1 MADLFKRLLKD
12 IRFEEGL
19 NACMNC
25 GVCTAICPA
34 AEFYNYDPRQVV
46 DMVQSRDNETIRD
59 LLKSET
65 IWYCGQC
72 MSCKTRCPRGNTPG
86 QIIMALRQLSQEL
99 GYFTESEKGRQQFAV
114 KRTVGDNILKFGYCT
129 PSYEIHP
136 DKHPEQGPVWE
147 HVYENLEH
155 VIARFGGELHGKEG
169 PLRGFTPEVMQELK
183 DIFEVTGGL
192 DLFEAIEV
200 ASEKK
205 AREMGME
212 FKADGT
218 DFEYFDHVSTFNSGC
233 HYSDE
238 TQEQIKENKED
249 YHEA

>member
-1 MADLFKRLLKD
+1 MDKLYDMLMED

-34 AEFYNYDPRQVV
+34 AEFYNYDPRKIV
-46 DMVQSRDNETIRD
+46 DMVQTKDNETIRG

-86 QIIMALRQLSQEL
+86 SVIMALRLLSQKL
-99 GYFTESEKGRQQFAV
+99 GYFTNSEKGRQQFAI
-114 KRTVGDNILKFGYCT
+114 KRTVGDNILKHGYCT

-147 HVYENLEH
+147 HVYKNLEH
-155 VIARFGGELHGKEG
+155 IIARFGGELHGKQG
-169 PLRGFTPEVMQELK
+169 PLRGFDKEVLQELK
-183 DIFEVTGGL
+183 DIFDVTGGL
-192 DLFEAIEV
+192 ELFEAIER
-200 ASEKK
+200 ASKKK
-205 AREMGME
+205 AMEMGME
-212 FKADGT
+212 FKEEGT
-218 DFEYFDHVSTFNSGC
+218 DFEYFNHVFTYDSGI
-233 HYSDE
+233 HFIEEEIEEPILASY
-238 TQEQIKENKED
+238 ED
-249 YHEA
+249 